1 LKSSFIKKDE
11 SLSTSPFSVSLV
23 EIENVTE
30 DGDPSDSFVF
40 QKGEF
45 LLKGHMDVTN
55 PVVLSLRFP
64 DPYGNYCPWDL
75 LSDMEILLRRYVIL
89 MCKILSGGFKNA
101 EFPLDVAKDTGPSV
115 AMEMAEHFELPHG
128 SIDIIAELIGA
139 FLLVLIQYWR
149 RSCVDMP

>member
-11 SLSTSPFSVSLV
+11 SLSASPFSVSLV

-40 QKGEF
+40 RKGEF

-64 DPYGNYCPWDL
+64 DPYGKYCP
-75 LSDMEILLRRYVIL
+75 
-89 MCKILSGGFKNA
+89 
-101 EFPLDVAKDTGPSV
+101 
-115 AMEMAEHFELPHG
+115 
-128 SIDIIAELIGA
+128 
-139 FLLVLIQYWR
+139 
-149 RSCVDMP
+149 